1 MLPSSSPP
9 ISIPWRFFL
18 LTLPIH
24 SPSFVLFSLFSY
36 DLCSSPQFLS
46 PAISIPMLLGS
57 LTLLCCYFS
66 YIYVSPTPFSFPS
79 LLLLYPSRSSLAH
92 MPCPIRSTI
101 PTSGLSR
108 SRFGSR
114 KHTQLC
120 GTQPLRWPPKVPTS
134 SAWAG
139 LGNLILMNTTKMMV
153 YHF

>member
-1 MLPSSSPP
+1 MHVTFLTLKLFSVISPSWYLLSRPNNTSSLLHLFSRVFPPSLFLKTHCSVILSSPYSLALSAYLLCSVLPSSSPP

-66 YIYVSPTPFSFPS
+66 YIYVSPTPFSFP
-79 LLLLYPSRSSLAH
+79 
-92 MPCPIRSTI
+92 
-101 PTSGLSR
+101 
-108 SRFGSR
+108 
-114 KHTQLC
+114 
-120 GTQPLRWPPKVPTS
+120 
-134 SAWAG
+134 
-139 LGNLILMNTTKMMV
+139 
-153 YHF
+153 